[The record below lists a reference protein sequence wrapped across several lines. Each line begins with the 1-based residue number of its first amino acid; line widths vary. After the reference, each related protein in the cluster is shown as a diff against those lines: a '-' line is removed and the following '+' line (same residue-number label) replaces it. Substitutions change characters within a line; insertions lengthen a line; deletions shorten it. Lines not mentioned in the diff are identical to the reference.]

1 MRHEV
6 FSLDFRREGA
16 ISYPANPE
24 LHRLVV
30 QYAAKNLA
38 AMPPLADFM
47 KVWVACETDDSG
59 TPIAVEGLL
68 WSAQVIDFP
77 GFRYR
82 TPWAAKALIDRA
94 RSFLDDN
101 GARGSDVF
109 VHVSST
115 EGPEQK
121 CEQWQDWI
129 NYTGAVP
136 ADRYR
141 IRVW

>member
-16 ISYPANPE
+16 ISYPADPA
-24 LHRLVV
+24 LHLLVV
-30 QYAAKNLA
+30 QWAKNNLSE
-38 AMPPLADFM
+38 MPPFADFM
-47 KVWVACETDDSG
+47 KVWVACQTDDAG
-59 TPIAVEGLL
+59 KAVAVEGVL
-68 WSAQVIDFP
+68 WSAQCIDFP
-77 GFRYR
+77 GFRYK

-121 CEQWQDWI
+121 CSAWQDWI
-129 NYTGAVP
+129 TYTGAVP
-136 ADRYR
+136 ADRFK